1 MPALAL
7 VGSTTQD
14 VVSEPGGSVQR
25 RPGGS
30 PLFAI
35 QALVDAG
42 FAAGIAT
49 RCSDARL
56 LASLVPLARPLCAR
70 LDPTQV
76 ISVLSYREDGERDH
90 WFAEVGPAWTGD
102 DVETWAAPAL
112 KDARWVHAGTQRGA
126 DLSGE
131 AVAALRS
138 GGRRIALDAQGPL
151 RQPHAGPVQLSDRFD
166 PELLAAVQVLKLGE
180 EEALAAYGTCDA
192 VDIAQRCGVPEVL
205 VTLGRRG
212 SRIAAG
218 EDVGELGADVV
229 EDVQPTGAGDA
240 FLALYMAAREGDA
253 APLDA
258 ARRATDGVAGLLR
271 RRKAKAA
278 V

>member
-42 FAAGIAT
+42 FEAGIAT

-56 LASLVPLARPLCAR
+56 LASLVPLARPLCAGSTTPGDQR
-70 LDPTQV
+70 PLLPRGRRARPLV
-76 ISVLSYREDGERDH
+76 RRGR
-90 WFAEVGPAWTGD
+90 PAWTGE

-151 RQPHAGPVQLSDRFD
+151 RQPHAGPVRLSDRFD
-166 PELLAAVQVLKLGE
+166 PALLAAVQVLKLGE

-192 VDIAQRCGVPEVL
+192 EDIARRCGVPEVL
-205 VTLGRRG
+205 VTSAGGARG
-212 SRIAAG
+212 WRPGGTSASS
-218 EDVGELGADVV
+218 
-229 EDVQPTGAGDA
+229 
-240 FLALYMAAREGDA
+240 ARH
-253 APLDA
+253 
-258 ARRATDGVAGLLR
+258 R
-271 RRKAKAA
+271 RRRPANRRRRRLPGA
-278 V
+278 VHGRPGG